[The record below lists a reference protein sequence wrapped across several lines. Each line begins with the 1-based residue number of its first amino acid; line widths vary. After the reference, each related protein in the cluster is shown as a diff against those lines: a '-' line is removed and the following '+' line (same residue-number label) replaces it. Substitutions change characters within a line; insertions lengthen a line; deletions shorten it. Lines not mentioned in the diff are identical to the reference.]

1 MAPYFIA
8 LFACLL
14 NFDWMIDIANFTLLD
29 SVFCFSTLHSCWTY
43 FNTQLSYQ
51 KSIKVLLTQLSY
63 QIPSGLFLRF
73 VRMGPEQPLLWLI

>member
-14 NFDWMIDIANFTLLD
+14 NFDWMIDIANFTPLD
-29 SVFCFSTLHSCWTY
+29 SVFLVLYIAVGLT

-51 KSIKVLLTQLSY
+51 KSIKILLTQLSY